1 MHVSKMSGSTQLCNI
16 LYNCILRS
24 LLLYDRVQKYPPE
37 RDFRLRRKETLFGK
51 HNRLKKWYAVHL
63 HRKRRRKQLKDK
75 DLRKMIGSRIK
86 QRRTELNLHQK
97 YIAEKM
103 DVNTST
109 IQRYEA
115 GTIDNTK
122 KLILEGLADAL
133 HVSVEWLKG
142 ETDEYETVISD
153 KRDLQIRDLLGK
165 LSVSDK
171 EELSDEQFA
180 FSKDLLIY
188 ILSEYE
194 LFLDSFKF
202 GCTNYKNDKQNK
214 DIAKAIGID
223 SVKEYNE
230 IMFLREVTHS
240 INAYNDIADVIRLY
254 SKNPEKASERLADLM
269 ADLGSDE
276 E

>member
-1 MHVSKMSGSTQLCNI
+1 M
-16 LYNCILRS
+16 
-24 LLLYDRVQKYPPE
+24 
-37 RDFRLRRKETLFGK
+37 
-51 HNRLKKWYAVHL
+51 
-63 HRKRRRKQLKDK
+63 KDK
-75 DLRKMIGSRIK
+75 DLRRMIGSRIK

-142 ETDEYETVISD
+142 ETDEYETDISD
-153 KRDLQIRDLLGK
+153 KRDLQIRDLMGR
-165 LSVSDK
+165 LS
-171 EELSDEQFA
+171 LSSQDALTDEQFA

-188 ILSEYE
+188 MLTEYE

-202 GCTNYKNDKQNK
+202 GCENYKDSKQNK
-214 DIAKAIGID
+214 DIAKAMGID
-223 SVKEYNE
+223 SAKEYNE

-254 SKNPEKASERLADLM
+254 SKDSGKAKMRLENLM
-269 ADLGSDE
+269 SDYEDE

>member
-1 MHVSKMSGSTQLCNI
+1 M
-16 LYNCILRS
+16 
-24 LLLYDRVQKYPPE
+24 
-37 RDFRLRRKETLFGK
+37 
-51 HNRLKKWYAVHL
+51 
-63 HRKRRRKQLKDK
+63 KDK

-142 ETDEYETVISD
+142 ETDEYETDITD
-153 KRDLQIRDLLGK
+153 KRDLQIRDLMGRLI
-165 LSVSDK
+165 VSDRK
-171 EELSDEQFA
+171 ELSDEQFA

-194 LFLDSFKF
+194 RFLDSFKF
-202 GCTNYKNDKQNK
+202 GCANYKNDKQNK
-214 DIAKAIGID
+214 DIAKAMGID

-254 SKNPEKASERLADLM
+254 SKSPEKASERLANLM
-269 ADLGSDE
+269 ADFGSDE

>member
-1 MHVSKMSGSTQLCNI
+1 M
-16 LYNCILRS
+16 
-24 LLLYDRVQKYPPE
+24 
-37 RDFRLRRKETLFGK
+37 
-51 HNRLKKWYAVHL
+51 
-63 HRKRRRKQLKDK
+63 KDK

-142 ETDEYETVISD
+142 ETDEYETDITD
-153 KRDLQIRDLLGK
+153 KRDLQIRDLMGRLT
-165 LSVSDK
+165 VSDK

-202 GCTNYKNDKQNK
+202 GCTNYKNNKQNK
-214 DIAKAIGID
+214 DIAKAMGID

-254 SKNPEKASERLADLM
+254 SKSPEKASERLANLM
-269 ADLGSDE
+269 ADFGSDKE
-276 E
+276 

>member
-1 MHVSKMSGSTQLCNI
+1 M
-16 LYNCILRS
+16 
-24 LLLYDRVQKYPPE
+24 
-37 RDFRLRRKETLFGK
+37 
-51 HNRLKKWYAVHL
+51 
-63 HRKRRRKQLKDK
+63 KDK

-142 ETDEYETVISD
+142 ETDEYETDITD
-153 KRDLQIRDLLGK
+153 KRDLQIRDLMGRLT
-165 LSVSDK
+165 VSDK

-202 GCTNYKNDKQNK
+202 GCTNYKNNKQNK
-214 DIAKAIGID
+214 DIAKAMGID

-230 IMFLREVTHS
+230 IMFLREVTHY
-240 INAYNDIADVIRLY
+240 INADNDIEDVIRLY
-254 SKNPEKASERLADLM
+254 SKSPEKASERLANLM
-269 ADLGSDE
+269 ADFGSDE

>member
-1 MHVSKMSGSTQLCNI
+1 M
-16 LYNCILRS
+16 
-24 LLLYDRVQKYPPE
+24 
-37 RDFRLRRKETLFGK
+37 
-51 HNRLKKWYAVHL
+51 
-63 HRKRRRKQLKDK
+63 KDK
-75 DLRKMIGSRIK
+75 DLRKIIGSRIK
-86 QRRTELNLHQK
+86 QRRTKLNLHQK

-142 ETDEYETVISD
+142 ETDEYETDISD
-153 KRDLQIRDLLGK
+153 KRDIQIRDLMGK

-171 EELSDEQFA
+171 EQLSDEQFA

-214 DIAKAIGID
+214 DIAKAMGID

-254 SKNPEKASERLADLM
+254 SKSPEKASERLANLM
-269 ADLGSDE
+269 ADFGSDE

>member
-1 MHVSKMSGSTQLCNI
+1 M
-16 LYNCILRS
+16 
-24 LLLYDRVQKYPPE
+24 
-37 RDFRLRRKETLFGK
+37 
-51 HNRLKKWYAVHL
+51 
-63 HRKRRRKQLKDK
+63 KDK

-142 ETDEYETVISD
+142 ETDEYETDISD
-153 KRDLQIRDLLGK
+153 KRDLQIRDLMGR

-171 EELSDEQFA
+171 EQLSDEQFA

-214 DIAKAIGID
+214 DIAKAMGID

-240 INAYNDIADVIRLY
+240 INAYIDIADVIRLY
-254 SKNPEKASERLADLM
+254 SKSPEKASERLANLM
-269 ADLGSDE
+269 ADFGSDE

>member
-1 MHVSKMSGSTQLCNI
+1 M
-16 LYNCILRS
+16 
-24 LLLYDRVQKYPPE
+24 
-37 RDFRLRRKETLFGK
+37 
-51 HNRLKKWYAVHL
+51 
-63 HRKRRRKQLKDK
+63 KDK

-122 KLILEGLADAL
+122 KLILEGLANAL

-142 ETDEYETVISD
+142 ETDEYETDITD
-153 KRDLQIRDLLGK
+153 KRDLQIRDLMGR
-165 LSVSDK
+165 LSVSNK

-214 DIAKAIGID
+214 DIAKAMGID

-230 IMFLREVTHS
+230 IMFLRDVTHS
-240 INAYNDIADVIRLY
+240 INAYIDIADVIRLY
-254 SKNPEKASERLADLM
+254 SKSPEKASERLANLM
-269 ADLGSDE
+269 ADFGSDE

>member
-1 MHVSKMSGSTQLCNI
+1 M
-16 LYNCILRS
+16 
-24 LLLYDRVQKYPPE
+24 
-37 RDFRLRRKETLFGK
+37 
-51 HNRLKKWYAVHL
+51 
-63 HRKRRRKQLKDK
+63 KDK
-75 DLRKMIGSRIK
+75 DLRRMIGSRIK

-142 ETDEYETVISD
+142 ETDEYETDITD
-153 KRDLQIRDLLGK
+153 KRDLQIKDLMDR
-165 LSVSDK
+165 LS
-171 EELSDEQFA
+171 LSSQDALTDEQFA

-188 ILSEYE
+188 MLTEYE

-202 GCTNYKNDKQNK
+202 GCENYKDSKQNK
-214 DIAKAIGID
+214 DIAKAMGID
-223 SVKEYNE
+223 SAKEYNE

-254 SKNPEKASERLADLM
+254 SKDSGKAKMRLENLM
-269 ADLGSDE
+269 SDYE
-276 E
+276 EME

>member
-1 MHVSKMSGSTQLCNI
+1 MLG
-16 LYNCILRS
+16 
-24 LLLYDRVQKYPPE
+24 
-37 RDFRLRRKETLFGK
+37 TL
-51 HNRLKKWYAVHL
+51 
-63 HRKRRRKQLKDK
+63 
-75 DLRKMIGSRIK
+75 
-86 QRRTELNLHQK
+86 
-97 YIAEKM
+97 AEKM

-142 ETDEYETVISD
+142 ETDEYETDITD
-153 KRDLQIRDLLGK
+153 KRDLQIRDLMGRLT
-165 LSVSDK
+165 VSDK

-202 GCTNYKNDKQNK
+202 GCTNYKNNKQNK
-214 DIAKAIGID
+214 DIAKAMGID

-254 SKNPEKASERLADLM
+254 SKSPEKASERLANLM
-269 ADLGSDE
+269 ADFGSDE

>member
-1 MHVSKMSGSTQLCNI
+1 M
-16 LYNCILRS
+16 
-24 LLLYDRVQKYPPE
+24 
-37 RDFRLRRKETLFGK
+37 
-51 HNRLKKWYAVHL
+51 
-63 HRKRRRKQLKDK
+63 KDK

-142 ETDEYETVISD
+142 ETDEYETDITD
-153 KRDLQIRDLLGK
+153 KRDLQIRDLMGR

-202 GCTNYKNDKQNK
+202 GCANYKNDKQNK
-214 DIAKAIGID
+214 DIAKAMGID

-240 INAYNDIADVIRLY
+240 INAYNDISDVIRLY
-254 SKNPEKASERLADLM
+254 SKSPEKASERLANLM
-269 ADLGSDE
+269 ADFGSDE

>member
-1 MHVSKMSGSTQLCNI
+1 M
-16 LYNCILRS
+16 
-24 LLLYDRVQKYPPE
+24 
-37 RDFRLRRKETLFGK
+37 
-51 HNRLKKWYAVHL
+51 
-63 HRKRRRKQLKDK
+63 KDK

-142 ETDEYETVISD
+142 ETDEYETDITD
-153 KRDLQIRDLLGK
+153 KRDLQIRDLMGRLT
-165 LSVSDK
+165 VSDK

-202 GCTNYKNDKQNK
+202 GCTNYKNNKQNK
-214 DIAKAIGID
+214 DIAKAMGID

-254 SKNPEKASERLADLM
+254 SKSPEKASERLANLM
-269 ADLGSDE
+269 ADFGSDE
-276 E
+276 D

>member
-1 MHVSKMSGSTQLCNI
+1 M
-16 LYNCILRS
+16 
-24 LLLYDRVQKYPPE
+24 
-37 RDFRLRRKETLFGK
+37 
-51 HNRLKKWYAVHL
+51 
-63 HRKRRRKQLKDK
+63 KDK

-142 ETDEYETVISD
+142 ETDEYETDITD
-153 KRDLQIRDLLGK
+153 KRDLQIRDLMGRLT
-165 LSVSDK
+165 VSDK

-202 GCTNYKNDKQNK
+202 GCTNYKNNKQNK
-214 DIAKAIGID
+214 DIAKAMEID

-254 SKNPEKASERLADLM
+254 SKSPEKASERLANLM
-269 ADLGSDE
+269 ADFGSDE

>member
-1 MHVSKMSGSTQLCNI
+1 M
-16 LYNCILRS
+16 
-24 LLLYDRVQKYPPE
+24 
-37 RDFRLRRKETLFGK
+37 
-51 HNRLKKWYAVHL
+51 
-63 HRKRRRKQLKDK
+63 KDK

-142 ETDEYETVISD
+142 ETDEYETDITD
-153 KRDLQIRDLLGK
+153 KRDLQIRDLMSIILEEDTDT
-165 LSVSDK
+165 LSKS
-171 EELSDEQFA
+171 ERA
-180 FSKDLLIY
+180 FIKDILIHTLMEYDLL
-188 ILSEYE
+188 LC
-194 LFLDSFKF
+194 SFRF
-202 GCTNYKNDKQNK
+202 GCENFKNNK
-214 DIAKAIGID
+214 ENKNIAKAMEF
-223 SVKEYNE
+223 SSTQEYNE
-230 IMFLREVTHS
+230 IMFLREITHS
-240 INAYNDIADVIRLY
+240 VNAYNDIADVIRLY
-254 SKNPEKASERLADLM
+254 SKDAKKAEQRLRTLMSEYDT
-269 ADLGSDE
+269 E

>member
-1 MHVSKMSGSTQLCNI
+1 M
-16 LYNCILRS
+16 
-24 LLLYDRVQKYPPE
+24 
-37 RDFRLRRKETLFGK
+37 
-51 HNRLKKWYAVHL
+51 
-63 HRKRRRKQLKDK
+63 KDK

-86 QRRTELNLHQK
+86 QRRTELGLHQK

-142 ETDEYETVISD
+142 ETDEYETDITD
-153 KRDLQIRDLLGK
+153 KKDLQIRDLMDR
-165 LSVSDK
+165 LSLNSQDA
-171 EELSDEQFA
+171 LTDEQFA

-188 ILSEYE
+188 MLTEYE

-202 GCTNYKNDKQNK
+202 GCENYKDSKQNK
-214 DIAKAIGID
+214 DIAKAMGID
-223 SVKEYNE
+223 SAKEYNE

-254 SKNPEKASERLADLM
+254 SKDSGKAKMRLENLM
-269 ADLGSDE
+269 SDYE
-276 E
+276 DVE

>member
-1 MHVSKMSGSTQLCNI
+1 M
-16 LYNCILRS
+16 
-24 LLLYDRVQKYPPE
+24 
-37 RDFRLRRKETLFGK
+37 
-51 HNRLKKWYAVHL
+51 
-63 HRKRRRKQLKDK
+63 KDK

-142 ETDEYETVISD
+142 ETDECETDITD
-153 KRDLQIRDLLGK
+153 KRDLQIRDLMGR

-214 DIAKAIGID
+214 DIAKAMGID

-254 SKNPEKASERLADLM
+254 SKSPEKASERLANLM
-269 ADLGSDE
+269 VDFGSE
-276 E
+276 EE

>member
-1 MHVSKMSGSTQLCNI
+1 M
-16 LYNCILRS
+16 
-24 LLLYDRVQKYPPE
+24 
-37 RDFRLRRKETLFGK
+37 
-51 HNRLKKWYAVHL
+51 
-63 HRKRRRKQLKDK
+63 KDK

-133 HVSVEWLKG
+133 HVSVEWLKS
-142 ETDEYETVISD
+142 ETDEYETDITD
-153 KRDLQIRDLLGK
+153 KRDLQIRDLMGRLT
-165 LSVSDK
+165 VSDK

-202 GCTNYKNDKQNK
+202 GCTNYKNNKQNK
-214 DIAKAIGID
+214 DIAKAMGID

-254 SKNPEKASERLADLM
+254 SKSPEKASERLANLM
-269 ADLGSDE
+269 ADFGSDE

>member
-1 MHVSKMSGSTQLCNI
+1 M
-16 LYNCILRS
+16 
-24 LLLYDRVQKYPPE
+24 
-37 RDFRLRRKETLFGK
+37 
-51 HNRLKKWYAVHL
+51 
-63 HRKRRRKQLKDK
+63 KDK

-142 ETDEYETVISD
+142 ETDEYETDITD
-153 KRDLQIRDLLGK
+153 KRDLQIRDLMDR
-165 LSVSDK
+165 LSLSSQDA
-171 EELSDEQFA
+171 LSDEQFA

-188 ILSEYE
+188 MLTEYE

-202 GCTNYKNDKQNK
+202 GCENYKDSKQNK

-223 SVKEYNE
+223 SAKEYNE

-254 SKNPEKASERLADLM
+254 SKDSGKAKMRLENLM
-269 ADLGSDE
+269 SDYE
-276 E
+276 DVE